1 VRSTLHPK
9 GGDMFTRQWDIH
21 IQEGLD
27 AAGLC
32 FLIEN
37 ECHTAIEASFSGVN
51 NYLSGGYT
59 PNLSLSSTELLQ
71 ILYSKLYDE
80 VKQLFRK
87 EKLLLFPAIRNQSED
102 NTAVQI
108 SIPTSIQHTH
118 KVITNLLLKI
128 RQLLNNYL
136 IEPGWNREWKSCVNE
151 LFQLEGKIHQWVYIE
166 QNLLYP
172 AITGNSFKND

>member
-1 VRSTLHPK
+1 
-9 GGDMFTRQWDIH
+9 MFTRQWDIH

-37 ECHTAIEASFSGVN
+37 ECHTAIEDSFTGVQG
-51 NYLSGGYT
+51 YLSGGAT
-59 PNLSLSSTELLQ
+59 PNLPLPATELLQ
-71 ILYSKLYDE
+71 ILYSKLNDE

-87 EKLLLFPAIRNQSED
+87 EKLLLFPAIRNQAED

-108 SIPTSIQHTH
+108 SVPDSIQHTH

-128 RQLLNNYL
+128 RQVLNNYL
-136 IEPGWNREWKSCVNE
+136 IEPTWNQEWKSCVNE
-151 LFQLEGKIHQWVYIE
+151 LFHLEGKIHQWIYIE

-172 AITGNSFKND
+172 SVSGLSHKNN